1 METPTSV
8 RDLCRRGGGSSQ
20 DAVREVAGRWRLVA
34 PSSFR
39 KPKPRPRLPSRPSQ
53 SWPAVGPCWCAQA
66 VDRVF
71 RPTAQSPAGA
81 VWPSVG
87 RASTRDVARLTTL
100 VGPGLGTDGS
110 AVVTSG
116 VHEASLER
124 IVPHSP
130 TLTPFAVLTD
140 AGAPSTLHRLRFV
153 RHVLHPCVVTLCPE
167 NPKTSG
173 TAILTPSCDAGF
185 EAHVL
190 SPSPRPPK
198 YWRASSN
205 TCRSDWM
212 IPVSSSS

>member
-1 METPTSV
+1 ME
-8 RDLCRRGGGSSQ
+8 C
-20 DAVREVAGRWRLVA
+20 
-34 PSSFR
+34 
-39 KPKPRPRLPSRPSQ
+39 LPLFTNV
-53 SWPAVGPCWCAQA
+53 PA
-66 VDRVF
+66 
-71 RPTAQSPAGA
+71 
-81 VWPSVG
+81 
-87 RASTRDVARLTTL
+87 
-100 VGPGLGTDGS
+100 DGS

-153 RHVLHPCVVTLCPE
+153 RHVLHPRVVTLCPE